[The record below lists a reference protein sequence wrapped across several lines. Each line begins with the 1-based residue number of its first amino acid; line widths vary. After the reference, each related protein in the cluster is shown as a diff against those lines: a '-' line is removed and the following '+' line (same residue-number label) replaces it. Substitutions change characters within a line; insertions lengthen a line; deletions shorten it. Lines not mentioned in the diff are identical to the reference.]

1 MRVKARGIENMDKN
15 VDSLELQCISI
26 LHDSLFV
33 YKDKH
38 FSKIEMHTS
47 SSN

>member
-1 MRVKARGIENMDKN
+1 MRVKARGFENMDKN

-33 YKDKH
+33 QDKH